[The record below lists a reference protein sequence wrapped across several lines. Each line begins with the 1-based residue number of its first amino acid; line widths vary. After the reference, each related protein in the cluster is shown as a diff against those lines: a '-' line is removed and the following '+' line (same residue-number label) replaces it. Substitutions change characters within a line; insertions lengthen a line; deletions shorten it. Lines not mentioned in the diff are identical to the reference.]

1 MPADLPE
8 YYFRIRDNGASVFR
22 IVREGR
28 QMRLDMQEIAM
39 VNSRNGSIRPHGDHV
54 LSEADEAAIHS
65 WLEARRKTLASRDE
79 GQIAALVEQINLVT
93 QYLQSRA
100 SPAEIDALGDDLLLA
115 MHDLRSVLVRKKS
128 EALAAGES

>member
-22 IVREGR
+22 ITREGR
-28 QMRLDMQEIAM
+28 QMRLEMQEIAM

-54 LSEADEAAIHS
+54 LSEAEETAIHS
-65 WLEARRKTLASRDE
+65 WLEARRETLASRE
-79 GQIAALVEQINLVT
+79 AGQIAALVEQINLVT

-100 SPAEIDALGDDLLLA
+100 SPAEVEALGDDLLLA

-128 EALAAGES
+128 EALLAGES